1 MSENE
6 MLVGRA
12 LRGSDGRKW
21 CGNWD
26 GKGGSHL
33 RGRDRL
39 LEVQENKPE
48 TGLLPTKV
56 LHSEE
61 LEKLIRRF
69 VTNTRLE
76 TGAELRNNTKE

>member
-12 LRGSDGRKW
+12 LKESDGRKW

-56 LHSEE
+56 LHSERH
-61 LEKLIRRF
+61 LDFNFRREYSEE
-69 VTNTRLE
+69 RY
-76 TGAELRNNTKE
+76 AEME